1 MAPGPTVTGMSPA
14 VGPWGTTVE
23 ITGTNFGTIL
33 TPGRAVAFDG
43 SAGANGFII
52 DTWSDTHI
60 KGRVAFPA
68 TGSVAVHTPAG
79 EADAGD
85 FATSMTYTPSSAMDV
100 SAAVD
105 GLVLSTGDAIGIYH
119 QYELTN
125 QAALAVFSG
134 PDARVYPLDNVVD
147 PNDKYGAIFA
157 KLVEADDHTPLALA
171 TQQDHMVSAFGVSGG
186 HLVTTATGINGHV
199 LAAGRDTTGVYAWI
213 DTDSGLVRARP
224 GTTSWA
230 TDAGPI
236 QITAKALTGA
246 IAPDGTLWIV
256 ESAPGSSQTAYVSV
270 QELAP
275 GANNLSTL
283 VHADATAYA
292 NEISTATIQIASDGK
307 QAVIAGTADAQGTP
321 TTFATACD
329 KTSAWSTPPALPGL
343 AQYAFFGQTL
353 GAITNDPLAKTTALV
368 NDVTDSVSTQVIPVW
383 PMQSAGVIVDSAG
396 KAHPLLSNG
405 SVTYALAP
413 PQ

>member
-1 MAPGPTVTGMSPA
+1 M
-14 VGPWGTTVE
+14 GPWGTTVE
-23 ITGTNFGTIL
+23 ITGANFGTVL

-43 SAGANGFII
+43 AAGANGFVI

-68 TGSVAVHTPAG
+68 NGSLTVNTPSG
-79 EADAGD
+79 QADAGD
-85 FATSMTYTPSSAMDV
+85 FTTMMTYTPSASMDV
-100 SAAVD
+100 SAEVD
-105 GLVLSTGDAIGIYH
+105 GLVLSTGDSIGIYH
-119 QYELTN
+119 EYELTN

-171 TQQDHMVSAFGVSGG
+171 TQQDHMVTAFGVSSG
-186 HLVTTATGINGHV
+186 HLMTTSTGINGHV
-199 LAAGRDTTGVYAWI
+199 LAAGRDATGVYAWI

-224 GTTSWA
+224 GTTSWS
-230 TDAGPI
+230 TDVGPI
-236 QITAKALTGA
+236 QIAAMAIDGA
-246 IAPDGTLWIV
+246 IAADGTLWLV
-256 ESAPGSSQTAYVSV
+256 ENEPGAAQKAYVSV
-270 QELAP
+270 QMLAP
-275 GANNLSTL
+275 GATTLSTL
-283 VHADATAYA
+283 THADATAYA
-292 NEISTATIQIASDGK
+292 NEISSARIQIAADGK

-329 KTSAWSTPPALPGL
+329 KTGSWAAPPALDGL
-343 AQYAFFGQTL
+343 VQYAFFGQTL
-353 GAITNDPLAKTTALV
+353 GAITNDAHAQTTSLV
-368 NDVTDSVSTQVIPVW
+368 NDVTDSVSAQVIPVW
-383 PMQSAGVIVDSAG
+383 PMQSAGVIVDSSG